1 MSTTGN
7 RANTLKNAS
16 TVTTVI
22 DAMMEFAKG
31 RRGSGLLLLGAA
43 ALSSRVPGIGT
54 VTSLLLRAYR
64 RLR

>member
-1 MSTTGN
+1 MAATGN
-7 RANTLKNAS
+7 RSNVLKNAS

-22 DAMMEFAKG
+22 DALMEFAKG

-54 VTSLLLRAYR
+54 AVSLLLRAYR

>member
-1 MSTTGN
+1 MAATGN
-7 RANTLKNAS
+7 RSNVLKNAS

-22 DAMMEFAKG
+22 DALMEFAKG

-54 VTSLLLRAYR
+54 AVSLLLRAYR
-64 RLR
+64 RLS